1 MVMKGKHLG
10 WVASAVFLV
19 ATVSPAVGQEQ
30 QPVTSPESVG
40 PPPATSPASQP
51 SEIGQPKL
59 QRRNPRYRLCN
70 GDVLELNFRFTP
82 EFNQTVTVQPD
93 GFITLHVLGDMHV
106 EGKTLPELTETLRA
120 AYGKILHNPTFTVD
134 LKDFEKPYF
143 IVAGEVGRPGK
154 YDLRGD
160 TTVMQAVAM
169 AGGLTSS
176 SKHSQVLL
184 FRGVSDDWV
193 EVKQVDLKH
202 MLKAKTLAEDLHLQA
217 GDLVFVPKNT
227 VSKISSFI
235 PRPSLGAYLTP
246 YGW

>member
-10 WVASAVFLV
+10 WVASAVFLL
-19 ATVSPAVGQEQ
+19 AGASPVVGQEQ
-30 QPVTSPESVG
+30 QRVITPESAG
-40 PPPATSPASQP
+40 QPPATSQASQP
-51 SEIGQPKL
+51 SEPGQPRL

-93 GFITLHVLGDMHV
+93 GYITLHVLGDMHV
-106 EGKTLPELTETLRA
+106 EGKTLPELTETLSA
-120 AYGKILHNPTFTVD
+120 AYSKILHDPSFTVD
-134 LKDFEKPYF
+134 LKDFEKPCFY
-143 IVAGEVGRPGK
+143 VTGEVGRPGK

-160 TTVMQAVAM
+160 ITVTQAVTM

-184 FRGVSDDWV
+184 FRSVSNDWV
-193 EVKQVDLKH
+193 EVKKLDLKR
-202 MLKAKTLAEDLHLQA
+202 MLKEKNLAEDWHLEP

-227 VSKISSFI
+227 ISKIESFI
-235 PRPSLGAYLTP
+235 PRAGLGAYVNP
-246 YGW
+246 GW